1 MSETHWLVFLTG
13 HLAEL
18 RLRTGEHIVL
28 TAVSTVLAIVAAIPL
43 GVLAFRRTWLRGPVM
58 GSVSILQTIPSL
70 AMLAMLLAA
79 LGKIGMVPA
88 IIALTLYALLPMVR
102 NTVTGIDG
110 VPPEIAEAARG
121 IGMTQRQELWMV
133 RMPLAAPVIVA
144 GIRTAAV
151 VGVGIAT
158 LSAFIGAGG
167 LGQFINRGLALSN
180 TSLILLGA
188 IPAALLALVVDF
200 SIATV
205 QWAVKRRRAEEMHR
219 SASVLKAIAL
229 IQPFVLVAAG
239 FLAAYPHVIFGRG
252 GTVSTENPSAV
263 IRIGSKAFS
272 EQFILGETMA
282 QLIESHT
289 DLAVQRVFNLGG
301 TLICHNALINGEIDI
316 YPEYTGTALTTI
328 LEHATIRNPQKALEI
343 VTKAYGKRFHVDWLK
358 PFGFDNSYS
367 ITVRQSDA
375 VKHGWENISDL
386 APDARQL
393 KAGFTSEFAARPDG
407 YPGLVEA
414 YGFRFGEVVDV
425 DSSLMYQAAAKG
437 DVDVICAYTTDG
449 RIAAY
454 HLKTLVDDKH
464 FFPPYQAAPIARD
477 QVLKRHPELS
487 RVPNLLGGKIDNAT
501 MRKMNYEVDVNHRTA
516 REVAVEFLVSRGMI
530 KGAEPEIR

>member
-1 MSETHWLVFLTG
+1 MNETHWLVFLTN

-18 RLRTGEHIVL
+18 RLRTGEHILL
-28 TAVSTVLAIVAAIPL
+28 TAVSTVLAIVAALPL
-43 GVLAFRRTWLRGPVM
+43 GVLAFRRTALRGPVM
-58 GSVSILQTIPSL
+58 GSVSILQTVPSL
-70 AMLAMLLAA
+70 AMLAMLLAV
-79 LGKIGMVPA
+79 LGMIGAVPA

-110 VPPEIAEAARG
+110 VPSEIVEAARG
-121 IGMTQRQELWMV
+121 IGMTERQELWMV

-188 IPAALLALVVDF
+188 IPAALLALLVDF
-200 SIATV
+200 SIAAV
-205 QWAVKRRRAEEMHR
+205 QWALKRRRPDEMRR
-219 SASVLKAIAL
+219 STSVLKAIAL
-229 IQPFVLVAAG
+229 AQPFVLVAAG

-252 GTVSTENPSAV
+252 GAASTENPSGV

-272 EQFILGETMA
+272 EQFILGEMMA

-289 DLAVQRVFNLGG
+289 DLAVKRVFNLGG
-301 TLICHNALINGEIDI
+301 TLICHNALIHGEIDV
-316 YPEYTGTALTTI
+316 YPEYTGTALTAI
-328 LEHATIRNPQKALEI
+328 LGHATVRNPREALKI
-343 VTKAYGKRFHVDWLK
+343 VSRAYKKRFHVIWLK

-375 VKHGWENISDL
+375 AEHGWKTISDL
-386 APDARQL
+386 APDAAHL

-407 YPGLVEA
+407 YPGLIHA

-425 DSSLMYQAAAKG
+425 DASLMYQAAAKG
-437 DVDVICAYTTDG
+437 EVDVVCAYTTDG

-454 HLKTLVDDKH
+454 HLKTLIDDKH
-464 FFPPYQAAPIARD
+464 FFPPYEAAPIVRE
-477 QVLKRHPELS
+477 QILKKHPGLSTVL
-487 RVPNLLGGKIDNAT
+487 NLLAGKIDNAT
-501 MRKMNYEVDVNHRTA
+501 MRKMNYEVDVKHRTA
-516 REVAVEFLVSRGMI
+516 REVAHEFLVSRELI
-530 KGAEPEIR
+530 KSVER